1 MEYLFLL
8 AIAPVIFLL
17 SYIKK
22 KDPNPEPK
30 DLLKKIFIFGCLTVI
45 PVIILEV
52 LYDHFFIPEGTEVE
66 SFADIFLGVAFIEE
80 FFKWLVV
87 YILCFKSKH
96 FDETYDAIVYSAY
109 SSLAFACIENIGFVI
124 LGGGI
129 VGILRALTA
138 VPGHLC
144 HGIIM
149 GYFIGKARLNK
160 TQGKSIFLP
169 IFCSLFLSTLTHC
182 IYDYLIEIKA
192 FLAWLIFFVALVI
205 ISIIVVKRT
214 AKYNVAIS
222 DSGTAQD
229 TQPAEAEQSAQTT
242 QTTQETQP
250 PQAIQDS
257 QAIQP
262 AQTISAQEIVPQ
274 TTLAEQSTPQTVPV
288 EQQTSTPSTPETMPT
303 TPETTLTV
311 QETIPTAPETQPN
324 PPTQSA

>member
-52 LYDHFFIPEGTEVE
+52 LYDHFFIPEGTETE
-66 SFADIFLGVAFIEE
+66 SFADVFLGVAFIEE

-160 TQGKSIFLP
+160 SQNKSIFLP
-169 IFCSLFLSTLTHC
+169 IFCSLFLSTLAHC

-192 FLAWLIFFVALVI
+192 ILAWLIFFVTLVI
-205 ISIIVVKRT
+205 FCIIVVKRT
-214 AKYNVAIS
+214 AKNNVAIS
-222 DSGTAQD
+222 DSGTTQG
-229 TQPAEAEQSAQTT
+229 TQPAEAEQSIQTT
-242 QTTQETQP
+242 QTTQETQST
-250 PQAIQDS
+250 QSIQDS
-257 QAIQP
+257 QTEQP
-262 AQTISAQEIVPQ
+262 TQIIPAQEIVPQ
-274 TTLAEQSTPQTVPV
+274 ATSVERSTPQTVPV
-288 EQQTSTPSTPETMPT
+288 EQQTSIPSTPETMPT
-303 TPETTLTV
+303 TPGTTLTV

>member
-1 MEYLFLL
+1 MQYLFLL

-45 PVIILEV
+45 PVLILEV
-52 LYDHFFIPEGTEVE
+52 LYDYFFVPEGTEVE
-66 SFADIFLGVAFIEE
+66 SFADVFLGVAFIEE

-109 SSLAFACIENIGFVI
+109 SSLAFACIENIGFVL

-129 VGILRALTA
+129 VGILRAFTA

-160 TQGKSIFLP
+160 SQNKSIFLP
-169 IFCSLFLSTLTHC
+169 IFCSLFLSTLAHC

-192 FLAWLIFFVALVI
+192 ILAWLIFFITLVVVCI
-205 ISIIVVKRT
+205 IIVKRT
-214 AKYNVAIS
+214 AKNNVAIS
-222 DSGTAQD
+222 DSSTTQD
-229 TQPAEAEQSAQTT
+229 TQPAEAEQST

-250 PQAIQDS
+250 TQSIQDS
-257 QAIQP
+257 QTEQP
-262 AQTISAQEIVPQ
+262 TQTIPAQEIVPQ
-274 TTLAEQSTPQTVPV
+274 TTSVEQSTPQTIPA
-288 EQQTSTPSTPETMPT
+288 EQQTSIPSTPETVPV
-303 TPETTLTV
+303 TPETAPTV
-311 QETIPTAPETQPN
+311 QETTLTAPETQPN